1 MKTLPTEC
9 CLLLKNSRKGL
20 KYASDLDKKAEQGI
34 KIRSISQYDCKL
46 S

>member
-20 KYASDLDKKAEQGI
+20 KYALDLNNKAFQGL
-34 KIRSISQYDCKL
+34 KL
-46 S
+46 RT